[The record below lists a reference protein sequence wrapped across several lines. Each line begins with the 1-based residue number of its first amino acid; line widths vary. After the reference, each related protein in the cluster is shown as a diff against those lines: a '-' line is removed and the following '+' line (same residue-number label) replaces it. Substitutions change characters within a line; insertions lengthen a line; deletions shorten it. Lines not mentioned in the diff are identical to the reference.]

1 MDIVEIYNTF
11 SKKHAKRISKE
22 QFLIEFVLNRAA
34 IVPDRVLGTI
44 VIEEGKVLWDRI
56 QKAVETSK
64 N

>member
-1 MDIVEIYNTF
+1 MDIIKLYNKLPTK
-11 SKKHAKRISKE
+11 SAKKLAKE